1 MTLADRMAEKYGP
14 FMDVSELAEL
24 LRIKRTTL
32 YNQIYN
38 GTLVLPH
45 IRRGKRYLFPT
56 DDVVTYLNEALRR
69 GSSTAGD

>member
-56 DDVVTYLNEALRR
+56 DDVVVYLNEALRR